1 MAARRGTGTTR
12 DPVGVRE
19 FIEQFAETG
28 VVSGMPRMPSRAFA
42 ALLSA
47 ETGTMTAAELAED
60 LEVSPAAVSGAVRY
74 LTQVGLAVRRRPIG
88 TRRDEYEATSSW
100 YTLVT
105 ERDQILD
112 RWVTQIQAGVR
123 AVGPQT
129 PAGKR
134 LAETADFFAFL
145 QVEMTAM
152 MERWRSRPGH

>member
-1 MAARRGTGTTR
+1 MATRRRSGRTR
-12 DPVGVRE
+12 DPAEVRE

-28 VVSGMPRMPSRAFA
+28 VVAGMPRMPSRAFA

-47 ETGTMTAAELAED
+47 ETGSMTAAELAED

-88 TRRDEYEATSSW
+88 TRRDEFEATSSW

-112 RWVTQIQAGVR
+112 RWVEQIHAGVR
-123 AVGPQT
+123 AVGPDT
-129 PAGKR
+129 PAGER

-145 QVEMTAM
+145 REEMAGVL
-152 MERWRSRPGH
+152 ERWRSRPDR